1 MTRLVGSLG
10 LMLGLAGCG
19 TAPTARQQTRV
30 EQGQALFESRKLS
43 PSSSNVFSCST
54 CHDAHPGG
62 DAQIKAGAPL
72 AGSTERPSFWG
83 GQENDLLLSIDAC
96 RSTFMQA
103 PLPLDAGDPQ
113 AEALYAYLVSLEPG
127 DPRTSPFTVV
137 REIAD
142 LARGDAARGQQV
154 FERACSACHGTMH
167 EGLGRL
173 GLRVPV
179 LPEETLAAHPAP
191 DYSPRVQRLVFI
203 EKTRHGAFLGYGGFM
218 PPFSLEALPDS
229 SVSDLLEALGVLG
242 G

>member
-1 MTRLVGSLG
+1 MTRVVGPLG
-10 LMLGLAGCG
+10 LMLGVLGCG
-19 TAPTARQQTRV
+19 APPVPSQQTRA

-43 PSSSNVFSCST
+43 PSSTNVFNCST
-54 CHDAHPGG
+54 CHDARPSA
-62 DAQIKAGAPL
+62 DAEIKTGAPL
-72 AGSTERPSFWG
+72 AGATERPLFWG

-96 RSTFMQA
+96 RSTFMSAPA
-103 PLPLDAGDPQ
+103 PLAADDPL

-127 DPRTSPFTVV
+127 DARSAPFTVV
-137 REIAD
+137 REISD
-142 LARGDAARGQQV
+142 VARGDGARGQRV
-154 FERACSACHGTMH
+154 FERACLACHGTMH
-167 EGLGRL
+167 EGRGRL

-218 PPFSLEALPDS
+218 PPFSTEVLPDS
-229 SVSDLLEALGVLG
+229 SLSDLLEALGVLG